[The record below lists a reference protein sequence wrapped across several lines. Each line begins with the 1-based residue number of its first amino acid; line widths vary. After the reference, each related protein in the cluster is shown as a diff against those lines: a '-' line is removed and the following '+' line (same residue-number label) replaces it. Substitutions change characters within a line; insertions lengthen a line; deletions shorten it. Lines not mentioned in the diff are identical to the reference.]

1 MHTLR
6 EILKKINIQDNVL
19 FDEPMKNHTTFR
31 IGGPADVFVTPST
44 VQSLKTLVSFCR
56 NNGIPFFLLGQGA
69 NILVADEGIRG
80 IVIDLS
86 AFSRIMTA
94 DTKITAGAGAF
105 VSRVSEAAIT
115 AGLTGLEFLYSMPGS
130 VGGALYMNARCYGM
144 EIAFV
149 VESAAILDKN
159 GNENIISLRKK
170 DFSYKKSPFQK
181 TGDIILSA
189 TFILK
194 QGKKPEIRE
203 KMDEYRLDRE
213 RKGHFLFPCAGS
225 VFKNNKKFG
234 KTTGR
239 IIDSLGLK
247 GYCIG
252 DARVSPEHG
261 NIIVNQ
267 GNARALDVMH
277 IIMFLEKKVKM
288 ELGLELER
296 EIILVGAWNTELQKP
311 EERYEQNS

>member
-1 MHTLR
+1 VYYNFMHTLR
-6 EILKKINIQDNVL
+6 EKLKKINIQGTLL

-31 IGGPADVFVTPST
+31 IGGPADVFITPST
-44 VQSLKTLVSFCR
+44 VSSLHTLISFCR
-56 NNGIPFFLLGQGA
+56 ETMIPFFLLGQGA

-86 AFSRIMTA
+86 AFSYIEVENNTI
-94 DTKITAGAGAF
+94 KAGAGAEISG
-105 VSRVSEAAIT
+105 VSKTACD

-130 VGGALYMNARCYGM
+130 VGGSLYMNARCYGT
-144 EIAFV
+144 EIGDV
-149 VESAAILDKN
+149 VKAAGILDKDCR
-159 GNENIISLRKK
+159 EVSLPLAKK
-170 DFSYKKSPFQK
+170 NFSYKTSPFQK
-181 TGDIILSA
+181 TGDIILYA
-189 TFILK
+189 TFVLQKGERPAI
-194 QGKKPEIRE
+194 QKKMDDYRRDRE
-203 KMDEYRLDRE
+203 K
-213 RKGHFLFPCAGS
+213 KGHFMFPCAGS

-252 DARVSPEHG
+252 NARVSPYHG

-267 GNARALDVMH
+267 GNAKAMDVLR
-277 IIMFLEKKVKM
+277 IITFLEKKVKQ

-296 EIILVGAWNTELQKP
+296 EIILAGEWEK
-311 EERYEQNS
+311 EWR